1 MAYYNGKKVLSVV
14 QVKEVEVDYY
24 VGVATLETEK
34 KDEIIVPQNIKVNNT
49 NFPILDGTKT
59 SIVELGGNSVSF
71 NQLVSDT
78 QIFYSGSNLSV
89 DYNNTTHQY
98 TFKTNS
104 TDWAV
109 SNANNF
115 TWINGHKYL
124 VKINLISKTENAKL
138 RLRYPTIITETS
150 IITPTENLNLFGVQ
164 IQSTDGNEAT
174 IIFTINVFDL
184 TRMSLDNITSVDEFK
199 ALFPLDIYPYN
210 SGEIKSTILSK
221 IESWGAN
228 LFDKANQG
236 LQYSDVYISSVG
248 TSGGI
253 GANNFSLQI
262 PCKPNTTYT
271 IYRLSIVSSRF
282 RVVSYPTK
290 ISGSVTLTN
299 HSVKDGDN
307 KLTITTGTND
317 NYLIINLDTNEANFT
332 NQLETLIVALGDRT
346 FSDYKPYVGKLGQI
360 NIPNAPLKL
369 NGVNDIHDLLTFEEQ
384 SDGSYNAIL
393 EKEIE
398 SYTFTGNETIQN
410 LPQYGENFMGCDV
423 GSLGFKNETAPLFN
437 KGVFKK
443 GTISD
448 LPEASCYLYGRNL
461 YYNIGTNDE
470 QANRDFVNGLT
481 MYFQLATPTTE
492 VIATGLTFDQV
503 ATLFEKGGTLKIGNA
518 NTDYV
523 QTNSTMAFAVRRFR
537 SVEE

>member
-24 VGVATLETEK
+24 VGVATLENEK
-34 KDEIIVPQNIKVNNT
+34 KDEIVVPSTIEVNNT

-78 QIFYSGSNLSV
+78 QIFSSGSNLSV

-138 RLRYPTIITETS
+138 RLRYPTIINETS
-150 IITPTENLNLFGVQ
+150 IITPTENLNLFGIQ

-210 SGEIKSTILSK
+210 AGEIKSTIVSK
-221 IESWGAN
+221 IESWGYNLLNRDTLELGWIVQGVDRDEGGYAIRTQGFIKVTGGKAYSVERFYSENNNAN
-228 LFDKANQG
+228 KIA
-236 LQYSDVYISSVG
+236 QYDADYNFIKETATQNNPYSITLENNCQYVRLGFYLNTSVQ
-248 TSGGI
+248 S
-253 GANNFSLQI
+253 I
-262 PCKPNTTYT
+262 PSTFNACFH
-271 IYRLSIVSSRF
+271 LAGSRNG
-282 RVVSYPTK
+282 Y
-290 ISGSVTLTN
+290 
-299 HSVKDGDN
+299 
-307 KLTITTGTND
+307 
-317 NYLIINLDTNEANFT
+317 A
-332 NQLETLIVALGDRT
+332 
-346 FSDYKPYVGKLGQI
+346 PYVGKLGQI
-360 NIPNAPLKL
+360 NIPNAPLTL
-369 NGVNDIHDLLTFEEQ
+369 NGVNNIHDTLAFEEQ
-384 SDGSYNAIL
+384 SDGTYNAIL
-393 EKEIE
+393 TRKFLVLDLGTINWG
-398 SYTFTGNETIQN
+398 SPNSNGWVQSSETIPAKPSESSSKMPN
-410 LPQYGENFMGCDV
+410 AICD
-423 GSLGFKNETAPLFN
+423 KYP
-437 KGVFKK
+437 
-443 GTISD
+443 
-448 LPEASCYLYGRNL
+448 
-461 YYNIGTNDE
+461 IGTPNKAYTTDGYISINTSSYLTARESSFIGKTRDE
-470 QANRDFVNGLT
+470 MKTIMSGVMF
-481 MYFQLATPTTE
+481 YSELATPTSE

-503 ATLFEKGGTLKIGNA
+503 ATLFEKGGTLEIVNA
-518 NTDYV
+518 NTDYI
-523 QTNSTMAFAVRRFR
+523 QTNSVMAFAVRRFR
-537 SVEE
+537 TTEE